1 MSIQIIHKY
10 FSIRYLKFMGKMYFA
25 NNYKHFKMW
34 KISLKYLYTIFK
46 SLQVMLINYKKS
58 LLSKIFT
65 IPSIF
70 FCQYVK
76 KYYST
81 RKTGNFNFEFSCLT
95 GFNLSFSQKKK
106 KENRSQSFL
115 HRRNLITDSI
125 FFFVFFWQKIFIRH
139 QKFAKK
145 HT

>member
-1 MSIQIIHKY
+1 
-10 FSIRYLKFMGKMYFA
+10 MGKMYFA

-76 KYYST
+76 KIIPHEKLEISIS
-81 RKTGNFNFEFSCLT
+81 NF
-95 GFNLSFSQKKK
+95 
-106 KENRSQSFL
+106 
-115 HRRNLITDSI
+115 H
-125 FFFVFFWQKIFIRH
+125 V
-139 QKFAKK
+139 
-145 HT
+145 